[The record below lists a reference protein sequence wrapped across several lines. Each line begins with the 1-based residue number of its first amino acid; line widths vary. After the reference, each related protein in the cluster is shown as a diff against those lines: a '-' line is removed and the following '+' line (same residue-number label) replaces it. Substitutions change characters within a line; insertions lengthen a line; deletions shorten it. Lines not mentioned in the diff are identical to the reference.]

1 MTQRK
6 QSAMTRAIPGVVRI
20 IGGRWRGSKLP
31 VAEVAG
37 LRPTADR
44 VRETLF
50 NWLQPKLTGARVLD
64 LFAGTGALGLEAASR
79 GAGRVVLIERDPAL
93 AASLGATAARLA
105 RRDGPSVV
113 EIVCADALHWLSR
126 VPGVQFDLVFV
137 DPPFADA
144 LWQSALAALAPWLA
158 DDAWLYLE
166 SPRAGLPVTG
176 PPITADGWL
185 LHREGSTRDV
195 RYALY
200 RRGAVTLAYESAEQ
214 DPARA

>member
-1 MTQRK
+1 MTHRK

-105 RRDGPSVV
+105 R
-113 EIVCADALHWLSR
+113 